1 MELWFTATEINRKP
15 MDPTLVRAIEEVRRL
30 TVAALKNRYREV
42 VGEET
47 RSSNK
52 QFLFRRIAWQLQ
64 VKTEGDVSERARRR
78 AAEIAEDT
86 DLRTRAPKGYW
97 SWPAEA
103 KTAVPTSRSRRQRDW
118 RLPKPGTLLSRR
130 YAGREVVVKV
140 LEEGFEYQAR

>member
-1 MELWFTATEINRKP
+1 MELWFTATEKNRKP
-15 MDPTLVRAIEEVRRL
+15 MDATLVRAIEGVRRL
-30 TVAALKNRYREV
+30 TVAALKIRYREV

-64 VKTEGDVSERARRR
+64 VKAEGDVSERARRR

-86 DLRTRAPKGYW
+86 DLRTRAPNGFW

-103 KTAVPTSRSRRQRDW
+103 
-118 RLPKPGTLLSRR
+118 
-130 YAGREVVVKV
+130 
-140 LEEGFEYQAR
+140 